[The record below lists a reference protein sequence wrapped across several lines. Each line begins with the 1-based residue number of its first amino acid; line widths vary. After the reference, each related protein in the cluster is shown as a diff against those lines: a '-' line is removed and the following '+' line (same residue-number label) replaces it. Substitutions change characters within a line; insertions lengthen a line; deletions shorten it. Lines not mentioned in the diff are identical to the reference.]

1 MSPYLSRLSFQK
13 TKFIR
18 CISSCIIYLS
28 VQLSCLVMS
37 NSLQPHVLQH
47 ARLPCPSQ
55 IPGAC
60 SNLCSSSQWCH
71 PTISFSAVPFSSY
84 LQSFPAAESV
94 PMKSGLFHFTL
105 GGQSIATSASSS
117 SVLPKNIQDWFPL
130 ELTGLISL
138 LSKGLSRPFSNTSY
152 KASILW
158 CSAFFYRP
166 TLTSIHDHWKNH
178 SLVQMNL
185 CWQSNVSAF

>member
-28 VQLSCLVMS
+28 VQLSYLVMS

-130 ELTGLISL
+130 AWIGRISL
-138 LSKGLSRPFSNTSY
+138 QSRDSQESSPTSQF
-152 KASILW
+152 KSI
-158 CSAFFYRP
+158 
-166 TLTSIHDHWKNH
+166 H
-178 SLVQMNL
+178 SLVL
-185 CWQSNVSAF
+185 SFFL